1 MPQRRAVFTVL
12 LLAAAARAAVNLDAS
27 VGIQLGDQTQVD
39 ARLFGITAFEGFPN
53 VVADPDYRA
62 AVAVLRPGMFRFGGN
77 LDWCAPPA
85 YDPQWFDGDE
95 ALRRITQTLLFGD
108 KYAFGRFAPVIRQ
121 MGAEPVFSFAAPAPY
136 LRYEETD
143 RPADFDRWAAYCA
156 GYVALWKRFDPQLRA
171 VQIWNE
177 PNADWWQ
184 DPRGKEPGAAAL
196 HIDMANRVARAV
208 KARFPALLVGGPVL
222 CWPPAWPPDQQGQQP
237 WYTWQSWTVPWLEQ
251 TRETID
257 FFDFHSY
264 NVSPEDFA
272 VQTEMLVNAS
282 ERIQGRRIPVWITES
297 NYDVP
302 EAELA
307 DPKAIWTKRMLPYER
322 FLLRGILPE
331 ADKVAVN
338 LVHDLHAR
346 HFTILPRG
354 AADPD
359 PMYQLLWILRDLRG
373 ARVMADSDD
382 PEVLSFATVEEDRVT
397 LVLFNDSAAAKDVP
411 LKLALPTGYFTG
423 PEVRAVGEGADGAP
437 QRLTVA
443 PKLERTPNTA
453 HGTVPLPAHATASLN
468 FRMMNFG
475 VPARRR
481 VTREWFGDRTLQF
494 LKPESPVRV
503 TIRATPDAQAAWSLR
518 LGLLGPAE
526 GDRVTVLFNG
536 RPLQAKAT
544 ALQELFVPADAVTA
558 ENVVEATGQPAQ
570 ANPRSAVGFAALV
583 SQSGP

>member
-1 MPQRRAVFTVL
+1 MNPRLAVIL
-12 LLAAAARAAVNLDAS
+12 LLFAGAARAGVTLDAS
-27 VGIQLGDQTQVD
+27 VGIQLGDQTDVS

-53 VVADPDYRA
+53 VVADADYRA
-62 AVAVLRPGMFRFGGN
+62 KVAALRPGMFRFGGN

-85 YDPQWFDGDE
+85 YDPAWFDGDE
-95 ALRRITQTLLFGD
+95 ALQRITQTLLFGD

-121 MGAEPVFSFAAPAPY
+121 MGAEPVFSFAAPAAY
-136 LRYEETD
+136 LCYEKTN
-143 RPADFDRWAAYCA
+143 RPADFDQWAAYCA

-171 VQIWNE
+171 VQTWNE
-177 PNADWWQ
+177 PNADWFQ
-184 DPRGKEPGAAAL
+184 DPRGKEHGAAAL

-208 KARFPALLVGGPVL
+208 KARFPEMLVGGPVL
-222 CWPPAWPPDQQGQQP
+222 CWPPAWPADQQGQQP
-237 WYTWQSWTVPWLEQ
+237 WYTWQMWTVPWLEQ

-257 FFDFHSY
+257 FYDFHSY

-272 VQTEMLVNAS
+272 VQTEMLVNEA

-322 FLLRGILPE
+322 YLLRGILPQ

-354 AADPD
+354 ADDPD

-373 ARVMADSDD
+373 ARVLADSDD
-382 PEVLSFATVEEDRVT
+382 PDVLSFATVEEDRVT
-397 LVLFNDSAAAKDVP
+397 LVLFNDSATAKDVP
-411 LKLALPTGYFTG
+411 LSLTLPTGYFTG
-423 PEVRAVGEGADGAP
+423 PVVRAIGEGADGTP
-437 QRLTVA
+437 QRIAVA

-453 HGTVPLPAHATASLN
+453 HGTVPLPPRATASLS

-475 VPARRR
+475 APARRR
-481 VTREWFGDRTLQF
+481 VTHEWFGDRTLQF
-494 LKPESPVRV
+494 LQPGAPVRFI
-503 TIRATPDAQAAWSLR
+503 IRATPDAKASWALR
-518 LGLLGPAE
+518 LGLLGPAV
-526 GDRVTVLFNG
+526 GDGVGVTFNG
-536 RPLQAKAT
+536 RPLEATAT
-544 ALQELFVPADAVTA
+544 ALQDLAVPADAVKA
-558 ENVVEATGQPAQ
+558 ENVVEVTGQPAQ
-570 ANPRSAVGFAALV
+570 VNPRLAVGFAALV
-583 SQSGP
+583 STSNP